1 MQENGSSR
9 MPSCLSVPHFPCDC
23 RPARMWK
30 RSGTVFSRPG
40 VVVYVAAIS
49 WMNPVPASRPDGSL
63 SAKGKRCGK
72 TVTGIFSVRDR
83 ERIMKRIPNCIQVT
97 LILMDESGLVIQYA
111 EMFTNPFLHEGL
123 SVFPW
128 IKLPKESKIA
138 DTAKISASPSWHGK
152 SVSAPQAVQK
162 WEKAK
167 TVPRGA
173 TLRRLADVLGVS
185 PAYIQ
190 FGITTSVSDTFSV
203 EQETPDYVVAPAGK
217 TG

>member
-1 MQENGSSR
+1 
-9 MPSCLSVPHFPCDC
+9 
-23 RPARMWK
+23 
-30 RSGTVFSRPG
+30 
-40 VVVYVAAIS
+40 
-49 WMNPVPASRPDGSL
+49 
-63 SAKGKRCGK
+63 
-72 TVTGIFSVRDR
+72 
-83 ERIMKRIPNCIQVT
+83 MKRIPNCIQVT

-138 DTAKISASPSWHGK
+138 DGKNISQSELARKVG
-152 SVSAPQAVQK
+152 VTPQAVQK

-203 EQETPDYVVAPAGK
+203 EQETPDYVVVQREKQDDWPFSVTREQFSRFSEEQRSLINRYIEILWQSIEK
-217 TG
+217 KES